1 MQWIQGKEPQ
11 RYGIFQVDSM
21 WYYIRMSNNLAFPF
35 QLSLPCFTMY
45 AVLVDPLPLIAFS
58 KVYSC
63 PFIHVLEPLLT
74 IFPSHFWF
82 FTLSLT
88 LCNTMDYTVHGIL
101 RARLLEWVAFPFSRW
116 SSQPRDWNQVSRI
129 TGGFFT
135 GWTTREAQEYWS
147 G

>member
-116 SSQPRDWNQVSRI
+116 SSQPRDWNPHLL
-129 TGGFFT
+129 
-135 GWTTREAQEYWS
+135 Y
-147 G
+147 